1 MKVFHKVSELQS
13 YLAQFKQNNSIGFVP
28 TMGALHAGHISL
40 IKRAKRENDLNVTSI
55 FVNPTQFDKEEDLLK
70 YPKTLESDLQKLQG
84 NCDIIFV
91 PDVNEVYPS
100 LVTSQVFNFE
110 GLDKTMEGAFRKG
123 HFDGVGTVV
132 KRLFEI
138 VEPDRAYF
146 GEKDFQQLTIIKKMV
161 ETEHLSV
168 IIVNCPIEREKD
180 GLAMSS
186 RNQRLTEEQRNQSPL
201 IFKTLQRA
209 QAMFAENEIASIKKM
224 VEDTFAKNQVLD
236 LEYFEIADIETL
248 QPTLQK
254 IDNKTYRGFI
264 AVFADSVRLIDNIAL
279 N

>member
-1 MKVFHKVSELQS
+1 MKVFYKVSELQS
-13 YLAQFKQNNSIGFVP
+13 YLAKFKQNNSLGFVP

-40 IKRAKRENDLNVTSI
+40 IKRAKQENELNVTSI
-55 FVNPTQFDKEEDLLK
+55 FVNPTQFDKEEDLIK
-70 YPKTLESDLQKLQG
+70 YPKTLNSDLEKLQG
-84 NCDIIFV
+84 YCDLVFV
-91 PDVNEVYPS
+91 PSVEEIYPEVVS
-100 LVTSQVFNFE
+100 SKQFNFN

-138 VEPDRAYF
+138 VEPTKAYF

-161 ETEHLSV
+161 ELEGLSV
-168 IIVNCPIEREKD
+168 EIIDCPIEREKD

-186 RNQRLTEEQRNQSPL
+186 RNQRPTADQRAEAPI
-201 IFKTLQRA
+201 IFKTLQMAR
-209 QAMFAENEIASIKKM
+209 AMFPDKEISAIRKM
-224 VEDTFAKNQVLD
+224 VEDTFKNNPVLK

-248 QPTLQK
+248 QPTDQK
-254 IDNKTYRGFI
+254 IDNKTYRAFI
-264 AVFADSVRLIDNIAL
+264 AVFADTVRLIDNIAL

>member
-1 MKVFHKVSELQS
+1 MKVFYTVSELQS
-13 YLAQFKQNNSIGFVP
+13 YLAQYKQNNSIGFVP

-40 IKRAKRENDLNVTSI
+40 IKRAKLENDLNVASI
-55 FVNPTQFDKEEDLLK
+55 FVNPTQFDKEDDLAK
-70 YPKTLESDLQKLQG
+70 YPKTLDSDLNKLQG

-91 PDVNEVYPS
+91 PEVTEVYPK
-100 LVTSQVFNFE
+100 LVTSQIFNFD

-138 VEPDRAYF
+138 VEPNRAYF

-161 ETEHLSV
+161 ELENLPV
-168 IIVNCPIEREKD
+168 EIVNCPIEREKD

-186 RNQRLTEEQRNQSPL
+186 RNQRLTDDQRNESPL
-201 IFKTLQRA
+201 IYKTLQKA
-209 QAMFAENEIASIKKM
+209 QSMFAENDIPTIKKM
-224 VEDTFAKNQVLD
+224 VEDTFKNNQILD

-254 IDNKTYRGFI
+254 IENKTYRAFI
-264 AVFADSVRLIDNIAL
+264 AVFADAVRLIDNIAL